1 MHSLLCW
8 YCMRL
13 SCLYYVIWTFHVL
26 SLYIMFLSHLLFLCV
41 AVYLSRLL
49 SSLTISSLFFF
60 SNCNFNYERERA
72 FEIHVKRSRTVKSCF
87 VFLRTYTHTHH
98 RHDEPRGVRYRGDA
112 LGLNTLSTTIC
123 PSIDILRASN
133 MVKCYHGCRQG
144 SGVTK
149 RHNATK
155 WMKERVQ
162 RQPRPQQFHL
172 MVSILHIQNSFF

>member
-13 SCLYYVIWTFHVL
+13 GRSYYVIWTFHVL

-87 VFLRTYTHTHH
+87 VFLRTYTTHTPSTRRTAGSSLQVASMIATVLSLWKSPTPNYIIHLLFCFY
-98 RHDEPRGVRYRGDA
+98 DECLCTCVHVCACVYIA
-112 LGLNTLSTTIC
+112 V
-123 PSIDILRASN
+123 IL
-133 MVKCYHGCRQG
+133 
-144 SGVTK
+144 
-149 RHNATK
+149 
-155 WMKERVQ
+155 
-162 RQPRPQQFHL
+162 
-172 MVSILHIQNSFF
+172 

>member
-60 SNCNFNYERERA
+60 SNCNFNYERERERA
-72 FEIHVKRSRTVKSCF
+72 FEIHVKRSRTVKSCL
-87 VFLRTYTHTHH
+87 VFLRTHTHTH
-98 RHDEPRGVRYRGDA
+98 PINTANRGQFVTVKHESADTVCIRKKMTYRKQ
-112 LGLNTLSTTIC
+112 TIG
-123 PSIDILRASN
+123 R
-133 MVKCYHGCRQG
+133 
-144 SGVTK
+144 
-149 RHNATK
+149 
-155 WMKERVQ
+155 
-162 RQPRPQQFHL
+162 
-172 MVSILHIQNSFF
+172 

>member
-41 AVYLSRLL
+41 AVYLSPLL

-60 SNCNFNYERERA
+60 SNCHFNYERERA

-87 VFLRTYTHTHH
+87 VFLRTHTH
-98 RHDEPRGVRYRGDA
+98 PINTANRGEFVTVKHESADTVCIRKKMTYRKQ
-112 LGLNTLSTTIC
+112 TI
-123 PSIDILRASN
+123 R
-133 MVKCYHGCRQG
+133 R
-144 SGVTK
+144 
-149 RHNATK
+149 
-155 WMKERVQ
+155 
-162 RQPRPQQFHL
+162 
-172 MVSILHIQNSFF
+172 

>member
-60 SNCNFNYERERA
+60 SNCNFDYERERA
-72 FEIHVKRSRTVKSCF
+72 FEIHVKRSRTIKSCF
-87 VFLRTYTHTHH
+87 VFLRTYTTHTPST
-98 RHDEPRGVRYRGDA
+98 RRTAGSSLQCVSYFLTLQNAKKTVMDTDEV
-112 LGLNTLSTTIC
+112 
-123 PSIDILRASN
+123 
-133 MVKCYHGCRQG
+133 
-144 SGVTK
+144 
-149 RHNATK
+149 
-155 WMKERVQ
+155 
-162 RQPRPQQFHL
+162 
-172 MVSILHIQNSFF
+172 